1 MPLTQQEKADML
13 EGAIRQL
20 HSNEGRSKACIS
32 RLLDI
37 DRDVISDKVAE
48 WNLKPLNKHLR
59 PSVRK
64 QINKNINWVISRLN
78 QGDLIENI
86 APKLSLLTEDLL
98 QNEKVRQAHL
108 RSLQRRQSENEVS
121 KSRPSTIAVSDP
133 EERWKGILG
142 FSCYEASTSGRVRRK
157 DNHRLLTPSPN
168 ILTGRLYICLV
179 RDDGKRKNLQLARVI
194 AQTFIEHDSEH
205 NTVNHK
211 DGNILNNYV
220 ENLEWMTQAE
230 NNLHAY
236 RSLNRRKVCGR
247 RFTFK
252 RIKYKNRYEF
262 KTVAAFARFLG
273 KSETQTRRYLEDPK
287 SHDIQLIGNCID

>member
-1 MPLTQQEKADML
+1 ML

-20 HSNEGRSKACIS
+20 YSNEGRSKAYIS

-37 DRDVISDKVAE
+37 DRSVISDKVAE
-48 WNLKPLNKHLR
+48 WKLEPLNNHLR
-59 PSVRK
+59 PSIRK
-64 QINKNINWVISRLN
+64 QINKNVNWIISRLN

-86 APKLSLLTEDLL
+86 AFELDLSTEDLL
-98 QNEKVRQAHL
+98 QDESVRQAHL
-108 RSLQRRQSENEVS
+108 QSLQRRQSEDEAS
-121 KSRPSTIAVSDP
+121 KSHSSTIVVSGP
-133 EERWKGILG
+133 EERWKSVLG
-142 FSCYEASTSGRVRRK
+142 FSCYEASTNGRVRRK
-157 DNHRLLTPSPN
+157 DNHRLLIPSPN
-168 ILTGRLYICLV
+168 ILTGRLYISLMG
-179 RDDGKRKNLQLARVI
+179 DAGKRKNLQLARVI
-194 AQTFIEHDSEH
+194 AQTFIDHDPTH

-211 DGNILNNYV
+211 DGNILNNHV
-220 ENLEWMTQAE
+220 KNLEWMTQAE
-230 NNLHAY
+230 NNFHAY

-287 SHDIQLIGNCID
+287 SHDIQLIDNCID

>member
-1 MPLTQQEKADML
+1 MTQQERADML
-13 EGAIRQL
+13 EGTIRQL
-20 HSNEGRSKACIS
+20 YSNEGHSKAYIGK
-32 RLLDI
+32 LLDI
-37 DRDVISDKVAE
+37 DRGVISDKVAE
-48 WNLKPLNKHLR
+48 WKLKPLNNHLR

-64 QINKNINWVISRLN
+64 QINKNVNWVISRLN

-86 APKLSLLTEDLL
+86 ASKLDLSTEDLL
-98 QNEKVRQAHL
+98 QDESVRQAHL
-108 RSLQRRQSENEVS
+108 RFLQRKQSEDEVS
-121 KSRPSTIAVSDP
+121 KSHSSTIAISDP

-142 FSCYEASTSGRVRRK
+142 FSCYEASTNGRVRRK

-168 ILTGRLYICLV
+168 ILTGRLYISLIG
-179 RDDGKRKNLQLARVI
+179 DGGKRKNLQLARVI
-194 AQTFIEHDSEH
+194 AQTFIDHDSTY

-211 DGNILNNYV
+211 DGNILNNCV

-252 RIKYKNRYEF
+252 RIKYKGRYEF

-273 KSETQTRRYLEDPK
+273 KSETQTRRYLDDPE

>member
-1 MPLTQQEKADML
+1 ML

-20 HSNEGRSKACIS
+20 YSNEGHSKAYIS
-32 RLLDI
+32 KLLDV
-37 DRDVISDKVAE
+37 DKDVISDKVAE
-48 WNLKPLNKHLR
+48 WKLEPLNNHLR

-64 QINKNINWVISRLN
+64 QVNKNANWVISRLN

-86 APKLSLLTEDLL
+86 TSKLNLSTEDLL
-98 QNEKVRQAHL
+98 QDESVRQAYL

-121 KSRPSTIAVSDP
+121 ESHSSTIPVSDP
-133 EERWKGILG
+133 EERWKSILG
-142 FSCYEASTSGRVRRK
+142 FSCYEASTNGRVRRK

-168 ILTGRLYICLV
+168 ILTGRLYISLIG
-179 RDDGKRKNLQLARVI
+179 DAGKRKNLQLARVI
-194 AQTFIEHDSEH
+194 AQTFINHDPTH

-211 DGNILNNYV
+211 DGDILNNHV

-236 RSLNRRKVCGR
+236 RSLNTRKVCGR
-247 RFTFK
+247 RFAFK
-252 RIKYKNRYEF
+252 RIKYKSRYEF

-273 KSETQTRRYLEDPK
+273 KSETQTGRYLEDPK

>member
-1 MPLTQQEKADML
+1 ML

-20 HSNEGRSKACIS
+20 YSNEGRSKTYIS

-37 DRDVISDKVAE
+37 DRGVISDKVAE
-48 WNLKPLNKHLR
+48 WDLKSLNKHLR

-64 QINKNINWVISRLN
+64 QINKNVNLVISRLN

-86 APKLSLLTEDLL
+86 ALKLSLSTEDLL
-98 QNEKVRQAHL
+98 QDESVRQAHL
-108 RSLQRRQSENEVS
+108 RSLQRRQSENEVNE
-121 KSRPSTIAVSDP
+121 SRSSIVAVSDP
-133 EERWKGILG
+133 EEKWKDILG

-157 DNHRLLTPSPN
+157 DNHRLLTPSLN
-168 ILTGRLYICLV
+168 ILTERLYICLV

-194 AQTFIEHDSEH
+194 AQTFIEHNSEH

-211 DGNILNNYV
+211 DGNILNNCA

-287 SHDIQLIGNCID
+287 SHDIQLINNCID